1 MKQHGAMP
9 VYLKGAP
16 VCTVLV
22 DQPSV
27 SFMLFKSIEVFGLA
41 EACLAPKRSLSI
53 DEVPMHI
60 QFCRKC
66 PSTPKMHKWRACT

>member
-41 EACLAPKRSLSI
+41 EACLAL
-53 DEVPMHI
+53 
-60 QFCRKC
+60 
-66 PSTPKMHKWRACT
+66 WL